1 MLGPSTQEPVVL
13 TPLVSLVVAIVAL
26 IAWIFLIF
34 VRQVPSGLPNGL
46 YAVAVLL
53 LVRWLVVRRDLKT

>member
-1 MLGPSTQEPVVL
+1 M
-13 TPLVSLVVAIVAL
+13 TPKLSLVVGVLAL

-46 YAVAVLL
+46 YALGILL
-53 LVRWLVVRRDLKT
+53 VVRWLVLRPA